1 MTPMSVK
8 TMAKLRITQVRSLI
22 GYERDQRR
30 TVRALGLK
38 RIRDSVEHED
48 SPTILGM
55 VHKVRHLVE
64 VEPAEAEQPRRRR
77 SSNAS
82 A

>member
-1 MTPMSVK
+1 
-8 TMAKLRITQVRSLI
+8 MAKLRIKQIRSLI

-38 RIRDSVEHED
+38 RIRDSVIHED
-48 SPTILGM
+48 SPTVLGM
-55 VHKVRHLVE
+55 LHKVRHLVE
-64 VEPAEAEQPRRRR
+64 VEPAAEEEQPRRRR

>member
-1 MTPMSVK
+1 
-8 TMAKLRITQVRSLI
+8 MAKLRITQVRSLI

-55 VHKVRHLVE
+55 VHKVRHLVV
-64 VEPAEAEQPRRRR
+64 VESAEAEQPRRRR